1 MTETA
6 SPRSVGIAG
15 CGGRMGQML
24 IRAVQE
30 AVHTGAD
37 LHLVGGSER
46 AQSDLLGRDLGE
58 LVGLGALGVV
68 ISDDLPALFRACD
81 VVIDFTAPQ
90 ATVAHARLAVQ
101 ENTALVIGTTGMTD
115 SDLAIVRD
123 AAQSVPIVFA
133 RNMSLGV
140 NLLLS
145 LVRQVS
151 AALDDDYD
159 IEIIEMHHRHK
170 VDAPSG
176 TALALGEAAAGG
188 RGVHLGT
195 VADRGRDGITGER
208 RRGAIGF
215 AALRG
220 GDVVGDHT
228 VVFAAEGER
237 IELTHKAGRRELF
250 SRGAVKAACWLH
262 GQAPGFYD
270 MQDVLGLR

>member
-1 MTETA
+1 MTDA
-6 SPRSVGIAG
+6 PSLRSVGIAG
-15 CGGRMGQML
+15 CGGRMGRML

-30 AVHTGAD
+30 APQAG

-46 AQSDLLGRDLGE
+46 PHSDLLGRDLGE
-58 LVGLGALGVV
+58 LAGLGALGVV
-68 ISDDLPALFRACD
+68 VSDDLPALFRACD
-81 VVIDFTAPQ
+81 VVIDFTTPQ
-90 ATVAHARLAVQ
+90 ATVAHARLAIQ
-101 ENTALVIGTTGMTD
+101 EKTALVIGTTGMTD
-115 SDLAIVRD
+115 SDLAVVRD

-140 NLLLS
+140 NMLLS

-188 RGVHLGT
+188 RGVDLHA

-208 RRGAIGF
+208 QRGAIGF
-215 AALRG
+215 ATLRG
-220 GDVVGDHT
+220 GDVVGDHS

-250 SRGAVKAACWLH
+250 SRGAVKAACWLR